1 MGGLGPGNGI
11 LMAGSEAAIVLGAGA
26 LSVAGV
32 AFALLT
38 STMARRI
45 TDLVGMVGGV
55 VVLLVAI
62 MHLAP
67 EALEAGD
74 FQLWFLIGGALAGIV
89 LELIFRVRAQPS
101 ETSIHVAAWLGLALL
116 AVHSTLDGAVYTA
129 VFWHGEGSGLMAS
142 LGLILHEAPE
152 GVVAMALA
160 LQTGLRPPIAA
171 MAAVMASSLTTP
183 LGWVIAHAIGETGHG
198 IMQAMFAAS
207 AGLLLYVGW
216 HLIAGGVRS
225 LRAGKQA

>member
-1 MGGLGPGNGI
+1 
-11 LMAGSEAAIVLGAGA
+11 MAGSEAAIVLGAGA

-38 STMARRI
+38 STMARRV
-45 TDLVGMVGGV
+45 TDLVGLVGGV
-55 VVLLVAI
+55 VILLVAI
-62 MHLAP
+62 THLAP

-74 FQLWFLIGGALAGIV
+74 LQLWFLIGGAAAGVV
-89 LELIFRVRAQPS
+89 LELIFRIRSTPSPTNVR
-101 ETSIHVAAWLGLALL
+101 VAAWLGVILL

-129 VFWHGEGSGLMAS
+129 VFWHGEGSGLLAS

-160 LQTGLRPPIAA
+160 LQAGLRPPIAA
-171 MAAVMASSLTTP
+171 MAAILASSVTTP
-183 LGWVIAHAIGETGHG
+183 IGWVMAHAIGEAGHG

-216 HLIAGGVRS
+216 HLIAGGWRS
-225 LRAGKQA
+225 LRADKQA